1 MHKYER
7 KNKMNNDIKLTE
19 NDVIKKAI
27 LMLKENLLDIKSYI
41 NNPMSSTLKLQKV
54 KVEILKAN
62 DRLNDIYNVLNA
74 NDETKL
80 IEVKKLC
87 NMLHEEVQAI
97 MEEKKYTEYCKQEIK
112 VLNDYDNNN
121 KTTANYKVDEKY
133 IKDFMESNPGY
144 TRHDAEEAF
153 INEMKHWEEYVKE
166 YQKQDQE
173 RCERFLKKHNN
184 FRSVFD
190 ECYEDKN
197 LDKDMEIL
205 KNYLE
210 KNNMLSTSLS
220 ISGHDLVVIRAKL
233 AVAKNKSKIGMLVIP
248 EEENKYKTEKDYSR
262 YEIISVK
269 PAYIKSNL
277 SKRKLPTEIF
287 TYLISNNILTAKDF
301 KKYSINQFGRTFEAK
316 MGDIILDNELPETL
330 DRQKRYNKVDFL
342 QYPKSDFKG
351 TLYISNQWDKKSID
365 KLINNIEL
373 NYGQH
378 ISIITPEVA
387 NIVAYAYDE
396 DISAV
401 DKYDKYK

>member
-1 MHKYER
+1 
-7 KNKMNNDIKLTE
+7 MNNDIKLTE

-27 LMLKENLLDIKSYI
+27 LMLKENLLDIKNYI

-54 KVEILKAN
+54 KVEILKAH

-153 INEMKHWEEYVKE
+153 MKYWEECEKE
-166 YQKQDQE
+166 YQKDWEKYEKEYQKYEQE
-173 RCERFLKKHNN
+173 KCERFLKNHNN

-210 KNNMLSTSLS
+210 KNNMLFG
-220 ISGHDLVVIRAKL
+220 SGHDLVVIRAKL

-248 EEENKYKTEKDYSR
+248 EEENKYKTDKDYSR
-262 YEIISVK
+262 YEIIGVK
-269 PAYIKSNL
+269 PAYVKSNL

-316 MGDIILDNELPETL
+316 MGDIILDNELPEAL
-330 DRQKRYNKVDFL
+330 DRQKRYNKVDFS

-401 DKYDKYK
+401 EKLINYEELF